1 MSTPPRA
8 PGLPRNTWI
17 ALGVVV
23 VYVLLAAGLGN
34 ALDGLA
40 PEDDVAAQFALG
52 HLIPLPIAIALV
64 LLFLRVAR
72 WGRGVWRETPTPA
85 LTPRRWWLV
94 SIPVLAVLVPISQ
107 LDTVPWGARSVWFLA
122 LIALGTLLVG
132 FGEEL
137 VMRGVLLTAV
147 RERHGEFV
155 TMLVTAVV
163 FGLAHAPGSLVT
175 GVPLGVIAFQVAAL
189 AGTGATYYW
198 IRRVTGRLWVGML
211 VHAFTDWVLYVASD
225 AGTPTA
231 ALTVDTSGLGAP
243 VFTAVTSGL
252 LLLAT
257 LIGVVSVVREDRR
270 TRRDSEYGRPAP

>member
-52 HLIPLPIAIALV
+52 HLVPLPIAIALV

-94 SIPVLAVLVPISQ
+94 SIPALAVLVPISQ

-137 VMRGVLLTAV
+137 VVRGVLLTAV
-147 RERHGEFV
+147 RERHGELV

-163 FGLAHAPGSLVT
+163 FGLAHAPGSLIA
-175 GVPLGVIAFQVAAL
+175 GVPPAFILFQVGAL
-189 AGTGATYYW
+189 AGTGVAYYW
-198 IRRVTGRLWVGML
+198 VRRVTGRIWVGML

-231 ALTVDTSGLGAP
+231 ALTVDTGDLGGSAC
-243 VFTAVTSGL
+243 TAVVSGL

-257 LIGVVSVVREDRR
+257 LVSVVSVVREDRR